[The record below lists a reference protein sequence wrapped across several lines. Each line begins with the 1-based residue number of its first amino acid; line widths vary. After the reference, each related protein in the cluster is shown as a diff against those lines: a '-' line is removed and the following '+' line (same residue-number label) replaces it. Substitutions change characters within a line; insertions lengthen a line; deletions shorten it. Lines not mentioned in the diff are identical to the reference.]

1 MFEGGKA
8 VGRSPAQKARTAA
21 PRARVVM
28 ATRVWAAPFLGPA
41 VAVAVPE
48 AQTQVLGYEVVRVAS
63 INCPAGRTTGSIP
76 VEIPKS

>member
-1 MFEGGKA
+1 
-8 VGRSPAQKARTAA
+8 
-21 PRARVVM
+21 
-28 ATRVWAAPFLGPA
+28 
-41 VAVAVPE
+41 VAVPE